1 MTPTLMA
8 ELALNMPVTS
18 GLFLTPSLMLSQN
31 DAARAI
37 SIGLQSKWLM

>member
-1 MTPTLMA
+1 MG

-18 GLFLTPSLMLSQN
+18 GLFLTPSMMLSQN
-31 DAARAI
+31 EAARSM